1 MLGVVV
7 LRDGDLIL
15 CSGTLPR
22 RVPFSERLEA
32 AASAGFAGISMWG
45 RDYAS
50 ARSEGH
56 TDAEISSMLDDRGL
70 AVAELDPAWWWLPG
84 ALESG
89 TTIPAKYDEQQVF
102 AYGEQEMFRLAE
114 LVGARSLNA
123 VDVFGG
129 GWGLD
134 DAAEAFA
141 GLCDRATEHG
151 LLVHLEFLPWSRV
164 PDATTAWEITKRAGR
179 DNGGIAVDAWHFA
192 RSGNDLDEL
201 AAVPPERILS
211 VQLDDGP
218 ADPEPDLLTATL
230 HDRYLPGEGDFD
242 LVSLCHALEDSPAP
256 IGVEVFSDAL
266 HSLGAAVAAQRA
278 ADATRAV
285 LARAI
290 GR

>member
-1 MLGVVV
+1 
-7 LRDGDLIL
+7 
-15 CSGTLPR
+15 
-22 RVPFSERLEA
+22 LEA

-56 TDAEISSMLDDRGL
+56 TDADISSMLDDRGL

-89 TTIPAKYDEQQVF
+89 GAIPAKYDEQQVF
-102 AYGEQEMFRLAE
+102 GFSEREMFRIADV
-114 LVGARSLNA
+114 VGARSLNA

-129 GWGLD
+129 SWSTD

-141 GLCDRATEHG
+141 VLCDRAAEHG
-151 LLVHLEFLPWSRV
+151 LLVHLESLPWSRV
-164 PDATTAWEITKRAGR
+164 PDATTAWKIAERAGR
-179 DNGGIAVDAWHFA
+179 PNGGIAVDAWHFA
-192 RSGNDLDEL
+192 RSGSNLDEL
-201 AAVPPERILS
+201 AVVPPES
-211 VQLDDGP
+211 VMSIQLDDGP

-230 HDRYLPGEGDFD
+230 HDRYLPGEGAFD
-242 LVSLCHALEDSPAP
+242 LVSLCRALAGSQAP

-266 HSLGAAVAAQRA
+266 HALGPLEAAQRA

-285 LARAI
+285 LANVNR
-290 GR
+290 R